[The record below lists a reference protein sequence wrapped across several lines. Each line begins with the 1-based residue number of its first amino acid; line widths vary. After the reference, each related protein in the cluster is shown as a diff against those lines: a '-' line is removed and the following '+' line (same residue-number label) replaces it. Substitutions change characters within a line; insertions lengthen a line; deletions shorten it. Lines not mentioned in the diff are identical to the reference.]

1 MDNPIYEPKNKEVT
15 GDGEDP
21 AAGPVEVDGP
31 ASNTYVTFF
40 ISILFPVYFIDFVI
54 SWLRQILRTIHY
66 IGHEF

>member
-1 MDNPIYEPKNKEVT
+1 MDNPIYEPKKKEVT

-40 ISILFPVYFIDFVI
+40 ISCSFHRFCNLVI
-54 SWLRQILRTIHY
+54 ASNP
-66 IGHEF
+66 